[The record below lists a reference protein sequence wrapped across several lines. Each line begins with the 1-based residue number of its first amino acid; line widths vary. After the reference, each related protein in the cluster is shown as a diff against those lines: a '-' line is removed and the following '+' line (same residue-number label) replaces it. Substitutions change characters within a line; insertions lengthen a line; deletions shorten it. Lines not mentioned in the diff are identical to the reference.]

1 MYFCR
6 SQLVSKKQKNNNVQ
20 TCMSRK
26 RFCFFSRFEMRNWKT
41 RERLP
46 IFEIHFGAHTDIG
59 NESHSNSKFETD
71 LNFDSI
77 FTNRFLPSAMN
88 LRKSAILRGARYF
101 SKDDRRFCPRRTVTS
116 SRRRFGPSA
125 LSDSRASNT
134 RTAKKKKKKRSHLAT
149 DDTAK
154 ERAKRFR
161 AIAVSC

>member
-6 SQLVSKKQKNNNVQ
+6 SQLVSKKKTTTRYKRVCRVNV
-20 TCMSRK
+20 
-26 RFCFFSRFEMRNWKT
+26 FGFFSRFEMRNWKT

-134 RTAKKKKKKRSHLAT
+134 RTAKKKRSHLAT

>member
-101 SKDDRRFCPRRTVTS
+101 SKTTADFVRDAPWRHRDADSVR
-116 SRRRFGPSA
+116 A
-125 LSDSRASNT
+125 LSRIHA
-134 RTAKKKKKKRSHLAT
+134 RRIRVRLKKKRSHLTT